1 MTEPTI
7 VYAVFAQLHGGIGHD
22 WLAVYTSYDLAQRF
36 VDAQD
41 AQLRQ
46 CLVVWPV
53 TLDAHP
59 TDDYWVQPQTQGL
72 EGAFHALAG
81 LPEDMVEAV
90 REARDREKAAIA
102 AGNVVSDTE
111 SRKHGLPTI
120 DEMKLNGRIR
130 ELESRVE
137 DAERVLQSIDHPE
150 VTAYFERD
158 RRGLPE
164 GTDGIQD
171 LREEIEHQRNHIARL
186 EREDALLQGGI
197 ISNEDVVAGGTRPA
211 AEVIAL
217 LRKSSEDGERG
228 LGTRLAAILRDSP
241 LPDDAIAAIE
251 AMRNGERDVA
261 ALQNQIAELERS
273 RAAHMDWL
281 RETVTKE
288 SPEGTVELIRR
299 MLGIRADVA
308 DRIERHRPH
317 LERLAS
323 GADDALV
330 CGTCGRTIS
339 QLAGYPGRI
348 LANTHFPGTCGVCG
362 HVGSVS
368 PSADWI
374 G

>member
-1 MTEPTI
+1 
-7 VYAVFAQLHGGIGHD
+7 
-22 WLAVYTSYDLAQRF
+22 
-36 VDAQD
+36 
-41 AQLRQ
+41 
-46 CLVVWPV
+46 
-53 TLDAHP
+53 
-59 TDDYWVQPQTQGL
+59 
-72 EGAFHALAG
+72 
-81 LPEDMVEAV
+81 
-90 REARDREKAAIA
+90 
-102 AGNVVSDTE
+102 
-111 SRKHGLPTI
+111 
-120 DEMKLNGRIR
+120 
-130 ELESRVE
+130 
-137 DAERVLQSIDHPE
+137 
-150 VTAYFERD
+150 
-158 RRGLPE
+158 
-164 GTDGIQD
+164 
-171 LREEIEHQRNHIARL
+171 
-186 EREDALLQGGI
+186 
-197 ISNEDVVAGGTRPA
+197 
-211 AEVIAL
+211 
-217 LRKSSEDGERG
+217 
-228 LGTRLAAILRDSP
+228 GTRLAAILRDSP

-339 QLAGYPGRI
+339 QLAGDAGRI

-374 G
+374 